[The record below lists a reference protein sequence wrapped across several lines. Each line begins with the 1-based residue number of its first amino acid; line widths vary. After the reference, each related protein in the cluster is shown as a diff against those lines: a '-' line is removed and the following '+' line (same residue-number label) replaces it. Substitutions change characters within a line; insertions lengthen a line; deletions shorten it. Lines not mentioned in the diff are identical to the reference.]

1 MKNKFE
7 HKIILKIEKDSPMCN
22 LSIQSS
28 ESKVEVFKV
37 SKQDIA
43 QLVSQYLSYDPNLE
57 EADSLI
63 IKTEK

>member
-1 MKNKFE
+1 MKSKFE

-37 SKQDIA
+37 SKADVA

-57 EADSLI
+57 EAGSLI